1 MSDMDSKQM
10 ATVPTEA
17 AAEDKQMAPAY
28 DYRKAEEKWYRYWE
42 QNGYFAAHVNPD
54 KEPFCIVIPPPNITG
69 RLHMGHAMDET
80 MQDIII
86 RWKRMSGYETLWLPG
101 TDHASIATEAKV
113 VEMLAKEGLS
123 KAELGREGFLE
134 KVWEWKRQY
143 GGAIVNQ
150 LKRLGSSC
158 DWSRERFT
166 MDEGCSRA
174 VREVFVRLYEKGLIY
189 RGDYMV
195 NWCPVCRTTISDV
208 EVEHEE
214 EEGSLWY
221 LRYPFAEGDGA
232 IIVAT
237 TRPETMLGDTAVAVN
252 PKDERYRDLIGK
264 KVLLPIMNRPIPII
278 ADEYVEMEF
287 GTGAVKIT
295 PAHDPNDFE
304 MGMRHQLP
312 SIAVIGEDG
321 RMTAAAGK
329 YAGKDRFECR
339 KEIVAELDAA
349 GLLVKTEPHVHN
361 VGHCYRCNSSVEP
374 LISKQWFVKM
384 KPLAE
389 PAIAAVKNAAVEFIP
404 ERFTKIYLNWLEN
417 IRDWCISRQLWWGHR
432 IPAWYCGDC
441 GALIVA
447 QDAPQTCGTCGS
459 SNLTQDEDV
468 LDTWFSSALWPFST
482 LGWPD
487 KTPELEYFYPTSVL
501 VTGRDIIF
509 FWVARMIFMALEFME
524 KPPFAKV
531 IIHGLVL
538 DQDGK
543 KMSKSRGNAIDPL
556 EEIEQFGTDAL
567 RLAMITGNTPGS
579 DFRYQR
585 GKIEGFR
592 NFANKLWNASRFVL
606 MNLDGESLNLND
618 FRGNFTLPDRWILS
632 RYSNVAAEVQRLLER
647 FDLGM
652 AAQVL
657 YDFVWNE
664 YCDWYIEMAKPR
676 LRSSDASER
685 RTVQAVLRHV
695 LQGTLELLHPFIPF
709 ITEEIWQKLPGNSCS
724 GNGNGSGSIMIA
736 PWPQPDASLID
747 SEAEKEIGAL
757 MDIIR
762 AIRNVRAEMN
772 VAPAKKVEVIFQADA
787 EKGRLID
794 DNRILLQ
801 TLAGLA
807 AITVIPENASKP
819 EKAAAAV
826 AGGVSVFLPLAG
838 MIDLN
843 KEIERLEKEYQQ
855 MHNLCEGLNAKLS
868 NAAFLAKA
876 PVEVVNKEREKLEGY
891 REKALKLKERL
902 EALKG

>member
-1 MSDMDSKQM
+1 MSD
-10 ATVPTEA
+10 T
-17 AAEDKQMAPAY
+17 DKQMAPAY
-28 DYRKAEEKWYRYWE
+28 DYHEAEEKWYHFWE
-42 QNGYFAAHVNPD
+42 NNGYFAAHVKPE

-80 MQDIII
+80 MQDIIV
-86 RWKRMSGYETLWLPG
+86 RWKRMSGFETLWLPG

-113 VEMLAKEGLS
+113 VEALAKEGLS
-123 KAELGREGFLE
+123 KTEIGREAFLDR
-134 KVWEWKRQY
+134 VWEWKRQY

-174 VREVFVRLYEKGLIY
+174 VREVFVRLYDKGLIY

-195 NWCPVCRTTISDV
+195 NWCPVCQTTISDV

-221 LRYPFAEGDGA
+221 LRYPLADAEGY
-232 IIVAT
+232 IVVAT

-252 PKDERYRDLIGK
+252 PKDARYRDLIGK
-264 KVLLPIMNRPIPII
+264 TVLLPIMNRPIPVV

-304 MGMRHQLP
+304 MGMRHRLP
-312 SIAVIGEDG
+312 KIAVIGEDG
-321 RMTAAAGK
+321 RMTAEAGK
-329 YAGKDRFECR
+329 YAGKDRFDCR
-339 KEIVAELDAA
+339 KEIIAELDAA
-349 GLLVKTEPHVHN
+349 GLLEKIEAHVHN
-361 VGHCYRCNSSVEP
+361 VGHCYRCDSIVEP

-384 KPLAE
+384 KPLAD
-389 PAIAAVKNAAVEFIP
+389 PAIAAVKNDNGNGAVEFIP

-432 IPAWYCGDC
+432 IPAWYCGEC

-447 QDAPQTCGTCGS
+447 QEAPQTCGTCGS
-459 SNLTQDEDV
+459 HNLTQDEDV

-482 LGWPD
+482 LGWPE
-487 KTPELEYFYPTSVL
+487 KTPELEYFYPTAVL

-509 FWVARMIFMALEFME
+509 FWVARMIFMALEFMKE
-524 KPPFAKV
+524 PPFGKV

-556 EEIEQFGTDAL
+556 EEIEEFGTDAL

-606 MNLDGESLNLND
+606 MNLDNERLCLND
-618 FRGNFTLPDRWILS
+618 FKDSLTLPDKWILS
-632 RYSNVAAEVQRLLER
+632 RFSNTNAEVQRLLER

-652 AAQVL
+652 AAQAL

-676 LRSSDASER
+676 LRSSDSGER

-695 LQGTLELLHPFIPF
+695 LQGTLELLHPFVPF
-709 ITEEIWQKLPGNSCS
+709 ITEEIWQKLPGNS
-724 GNGNGSGSIMIA
+724 GSIMIA
-736 PWPQPDASLID
+736 PWPQSDASLID

-762 AIRNVRAEMN
+762 AIRNIRAEMN
-772 VAPAKKVEVIFQADA
+772 VAPARKVEVICQADP

-801 TLAGLA
+801 TLAGLST
-807 AITVIPENASKP
+807 IIVIPETAPKP

-826 AGGVSVFLPLAG
+826 AGGISLFLPLAG
-838 MIDLN
+838 MIDLS
-843 KEIERLEKEYQQ
+843 KEAERLEKEYRQ
-855 MHNLCEGLNAKLS
+855 MQGLCEGLQAKLS
-868 NAAFLAKA
+868 NEGFLAKA
-876 PVEVVNKEREKLEGY
+876 PAEVVRKEQEKLDGY
-891 REKALKLKERL
+891 LEKALKLKERI
-902 EALKG
+902 ETLKG

>member
-1 MSDMDSKQM
+1 MSDSTDKQI
-10 ATVPTEA
+10 ATDT
-17 AAEDKQMAPAY
+17 DKQMAPAY
-28 DYRKAEEKWYRYWE
+28 DYRAAEEKWYRFWE
-42 QNGYFAAHVNPD
+42 NNGYFAAHVNPD
-54 KEPFCIVIPPPNITG
+54 KEPFSIVIPPPNITG
-69 RLHMGHAMDET
+69 KLHMGHAMDET
-80 MQDIII
+80 MQDIIV
-86 RWKRMSGYETLWLPG
+86 RWKRMSGFETLWLPG

-113 VEMLAKEGLS
+113 VEMLAKEGLT
-123 KAELGREGFLE
+123 KTEIGREAFLE
-134 KVWEWKRQY
+134 RVWEWKRQY
-143 GGAIVNQ
+143 GGTIVNQ

-195 NWCPVCRTTISDV
+195 NWCPVCQTNISDV

-221 LRYPFAEGDGA
+221 LRYPLADGDADGNADDDADGTGA

-252 PKDERYRDLIGK
+252 PADERYRKLIGK
-264 KVLLPIMNRPIPII
+264 TVLLPIMNRPIPVI
-278 ADEYVEMEF
+278 ADEYVDMDF

-304 MGMRHQLP
+304 MGLRHQLP
-312 SIAVIGEDG
+312 KIAVIGEDG

-329 YAGKDRFECR
+329 YAGQDRLECR
-339 KEIVAELDAA
+339 KGIIAELEAA
-349 GLLVKTEPHVHN
+349 GLLEKTETHVHN
-361 VGHCYRCNSSVEP
+361 VGHCYRCDSSVEP

-384 KPLAE
+384 EPLAK
-389 PAIAAVKNAAVEFIP
+389 PAIDIVKNGAVEFIP
-404 ERFTKIYLNWLEN
+404 ERFTKIYLNWMEN

-441 GALIVA
+441 GAVIVA
-447 QDAPQTCGTCGS
+447 RDAPQTCGTCGS
-459 SNLTQDEDV
+459 SNLTQDQDV

-487 KTPELEYFYPTSVL
+487 QTPELEYFYPTSVL

-524 KPPFAKV
+524 EPPFAKV
-531 IIHGLVL
+531 IMHGLVL
-538 DQDGK
+538 DHDGK

-556 EEIEQFGTDAL
+556 EEIEEFGTDAL

-579 DFRYQR
+579 DFRYQK
-585 GKIEGFR
+585 GKIEGYR

-606 MNLDGESLNLND
+606 LNLDDERLSLSD
-618 FRGNFTLPDRWILS
+618 FKGSFTLPDRWILS
-632 RYSNVAAEVQRLLER
+632 RYNNTAAEVQRLLER

-652 AAQVL
+652 AAQTL

-676 LRSSDASER
+676 LRSSEPSER

-709 ITEEIWQKLPGNSCS
+709 ITEEIWQKLPGNS
-724 GNGNGSGSIMIA
+724 GSIMIA
-736 PWPQPDASLID
+736 PWPQADPGLID
-747 SEAEKEIGAL
+747 AKAEKEIGAL

-772 VAPAKKVEVIFQADA
+772 VPPAKKVEAICQADP
-787 EKGRLID
+787 EKGQLID
-794 DNRILLQ
+794 TNRILLQ
-801 TLAGLA
+801 TLGGLST
-807 AITVIPENASKP
+807 ITVIQEDAPKP

-826 AGGVSVFLPLAG
+826 AGGISLFLPLAG
-838 MIDLN
+838 MIDLT
-843 KEIERLEKEYQQ
+843 KEVERLEKEYHQ
-855 MHNLCEGLNAKLS
+855 MQGLCAGVEAKLS
-868 NAAFLAKA
+868 NAGFLAKA
-876 PVEVVNKEREKLEGY
+876 PAEVVSKEQEKLAGY

-902 EALKG
+902 DALKG